1 MKVLVTGA
9 AGFIG
14 SNLCQRLIAEK
25 VQVTGLDNL
34 SYGLRS
40 QYRRCAVFAGDIR
53 SKIFIDIL
61 RALTRSFIWR
71 PRTVFR
77 LSGGPGGNSE
87 HQCVRYG
94 QCAGCVPQNACE
106 KNHLRGI
113 CRLYEGVQKFPS
125 DERMC
130 NRFHS
135 MGAASWR
142 HVFMQEYSRFY
153 GLRYTALRYFNV
165 YGPYQDYRRTVPPV
179 MSAFILDLLKN
190 KRPVIYGNGRKR
202 RDFIYV
208 DDVNDFHLLALRDRR
223 TDGQTYNVG
232 SGVNYSVN
240 EIYSAVDNILRTGI
254 KPAFKKDLPGECRTT
269 LADISGARRLGWK
282 PKTDLMTGL
291 TITVEHIRNNVL

>member
-1 MKVLVTGA
+1 
-9 AGFIG
+9 
-14 SNLCQRLIAEK
+14 
-25 VQVTGLDNL
+25 
-34 SYGLRS
+34 
-40 QYRRCAVFAGDIR
+40 
-53 SKIFIDIL
+53 
-61 RALTRSFIWR
+61 
-71 PRTVFR
+71 
-77 LSGGPGGNSE
+77 
-87 HQCVRYG
+87 
-94 QCAGCVPQNACE
+94 
-106 KNHLRGI
+106 
-113 CRLYEGVQKFPS
+113 
-125 DERMC
+125 
-130 NRFHS
+130 
-135 MGAASWR
+135 
-142 HVFMQEYSRFY
+142 MQEYSRFY